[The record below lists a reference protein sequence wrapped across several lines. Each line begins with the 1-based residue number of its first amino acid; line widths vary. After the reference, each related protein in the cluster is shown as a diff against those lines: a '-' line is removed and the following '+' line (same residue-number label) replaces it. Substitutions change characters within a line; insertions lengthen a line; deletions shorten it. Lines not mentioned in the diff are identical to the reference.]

1 MGKNVK
7 EALTDNKGAKTAKK
21 LADDFK
27 SFAFK
32 GNIVDMAVGVVI
44 GSAFTAIVT
53 SLVKDLI
60 TPALTLI
67 TGSAKYEDLFTVLKY
82 PDGAGSGTVYATL
95 AEASEAGA
103 VTLNYGNFIQAVIN
117 FLLIA
122 ISVFIVVLILKSL
135 DVKAR
140 RKAIAEAEAK
150 AAAEAEAKA
159 LIKTCPYCLTDIHVN
174 AVRCPHCTSELELP
188 ELPQADA

>member
-1 MGKNVK
+1 M
-7 EALTDNKGAKTAKK
+7 
-21 LADDFK
+21 
-27 SFAFK
+27 
-32 GNIVDMAVGVVI
+32 
-44 GSAFTAIVT
+44 
-53 SLVKDLI
+53 
-60 TPALTLI
+60 
-67 TGSAKYEDLFTVLKY
+67 
-82 PDGAGSGTVYATL
+82 